1 MISVRDLR
9 VPAIVGSQHAVPDRT
24 SKDPMSD
31 PHDRLRRGVDEFTR
45 DDDDLKGHQRN
56 SGLAILVLAGLVVA
70 LLVAI
75 VMGGFP
81 GM

>member
-1 MISVRDLR
+1 MSEQHPNERIRRAVEDAARD
-9 VPAIVGSQHAVPDRT
+9 D
-24 SKDPMSD
+24 
-31 PHDRLRRGVDEFTR
+31 VDEHA
-45 DDDDLKGHQRN
+45 HQRN
-56 SGLAILVLAGLVVA
+56 AGLAILVLAIIVVG